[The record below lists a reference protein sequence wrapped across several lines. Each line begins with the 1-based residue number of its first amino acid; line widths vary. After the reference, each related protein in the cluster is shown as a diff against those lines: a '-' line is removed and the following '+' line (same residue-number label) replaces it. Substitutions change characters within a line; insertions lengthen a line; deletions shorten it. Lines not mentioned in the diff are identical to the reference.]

1 MLLLAC
7 SHASAQSLVALGLI
21 AEAPAERGADRGAGG
36 VTLDV
41 SGVPLPEV
49 LRLLADQADLVL
61 AGIDLPQIPV
71 TLRVHDI
78 DADSA
83 LRLIFAGTPY
93 DGFVV
98 GRHLMVCAAD
108 QSVSRGFA
116 LQRANAAEMAP
127 ILIQAYGGSTI
138 AADPRTNSLVVQ
150 GVPAEIRMIGD
161 MIAGL
166 DVSVPQILIRA
177 DIMEVNLGDDREI
190 GINWEY
196 RLNQT
201 KDGVNHDMDATAN
214 PLTSVTDFALSY
226 ARLGTNEFRAFLGT
240 LQEVVESRI
249 LSSPRV
255 VTASGRT
262 AEILV
267 GERVPYPRATTET
280 QTGAT
285 MQEIEFV
292 EVGVRLE
299 VTPRIAKDGLI
310 TMLVHPEVSE
320 VLDTAVQG
328 VPRIGTREANTEVM
342 IRSGETLVI
351 GGLKRHVRT
360 ETVRRLPVL
369 GSIPLI
375 GALFRSTRIDQS
387 EVELLVFLTPV
398 LVDEKLA
405 ESSGRQVDVR
415 LRDMG
420 VGAEGW

>member
-1 MLLLAC
+1 MR
-7 SHASAQSLVALGLI
+7 SRSPALPEAPEPLS
-21 AEAPAERGADRGAGG
+21 EAPAIVSADPGAGR

-61 AGIDLPQIPV
+61 AGIDLPQTPV

-83 LRLIFAGTPY
+83 LRLIFSGTSY

-108 QSVSRGFA
+108 QPVSRGFA
-116 LQRANAAEMAP
+116 LQRASAAEMAP
-127 ILIQAYGGSTI
+127 ILVQAFGGSTI
-138 AADPRTNSLVVQ
+138 AADARTNSLIVQ
-150 GVPAEIRMIGD
+150 GVPSQIRMIGD
-161 MIAGL
+161 MIAGM
-166 DVSVPQILIRA
+166 DISVPQILIRA
-177 DIMEVNLGDDREI
+177 DIMEVNLGDDQEI

-201 KDGVNHDMDATAN
+201 RDGVNHDVDATGN

-240 LQEVVESRI
+240 LQEVVESKI

-280 QTGAT
+280 QTGGT
-285 MQEIEFV
+285 LQEIEFV

-310 TMLVHPEVSE
+310 TMTVHPEVSE

-328 VPRIGTREANTEVM
+328 VPRIGTREASTEVM
-342 IRSGETLVI
+342 VRDGETLVI

-360 ETVRRLPVL
+360 ETVRRLPIL
-369 GSIPLI
+369 GSLPII
-375 GALFRSTRIDQS
+375 GALFRSTRTEQS

-398 LVDEKLA
+398 LVDESLA
-405 ESSGRQVDVR
+405 ETSRRQVDVR
-415 LRDMG
+415 LGELG
-420 VGAEGW
+420 VETKGW